1 MKPIL
6 FLLEK
11 MEKNVMIDQN
21 TEGQSEDLE
30 VPFFNLTTI
39 AIATDNFSNN
49 NKLGEGG
56 FGIVYKVNLLDN
68 YKDHGKQSSHHIHY
82 Q

>member
-1 MKPIL
+1 MNPIL
-6 FLLEK
+6 FLSEK
-11 MEKNVMIDQN
+11 MENNVMIDQN

-56 FGIVYKVNLLDN
+56 FGIVYKVNLPNN
-68 YKDHGKQSSHHIHY
+68 YKVHRKRSSHHIHY

>member
-1 MKPIL
+1 M

-11 MEKNVMIDQN
+11 MENNVMIDQN

-39 AIATDNFSNN
+39 AIATNNFSNN

-56 FGIVYKVNLLDN
+56 FGVVYKVNLPNN
-68 YKDHGKQSSHHIHY
+68 YKVHRKRSSHHIHY